1 MAHAPQPHATGTGR
15 ILQKEISG
23 VAASEMG
30 LSTSGQN
37 LVPDG
42 VAPRTQESHSSTL
55 GGLGARKTSG

>member
-1 MAHAPQPHATGTGR
+1 M
-15 ILQKEISG
+15 
-23 VAASEMG
+23 AASEMG